1 MSEAEAFA
9 PSIVRSS
16 TTSTKRAD
24 VYDEAEMTKSARSRR
39 LKVFALRGAVFVAI
53 LGTWQLLSG
62 PMIDPFFISSPSEIF
77 GQLAVWIQDGTLLD
91 ALLFTMQAML
101 LGFVIGAVAGI
112 LLGLILGRAD
122 ILATVLDPFILA
134 VYSLPKVALVPLFLL
149 WFGIGLTTNTAI
161 AALTVFFLVFFNTYS
176 GARTVD
182 QDLIDVV
189 RLMGGKRRE
198 VFRSVVVPSAMVWI
212 FTGLRLAVPYALI
225 GAIVGEIVASD
236 RGLGFL
242 IRRSAGFFDTA
253 GVFAALTVLMIV
265 SASLNALVNK
275 LESRTSRWRALPQ

>member
-1 MSEAEAFA
+1 MSETEVFTASLA
-9 PSIVRSS
+9 RSDNKNS
-16 TTSTKRAD
+16 D
-24 VYDEAEMTKSARSRR
+24 VYDEAEMTKSAR
-39 LKVFALRGAVFVAI
+39 LKRVKVLALRSLVLVAI
-53 LGTWQLLSG
+53 IGGWQLASG
-62 PMIDPFFISSPSEIF
+62 TIIDAFFISTPTEI
-77 GQLAVWIQDGTLLD
+77 VSRIVTWITDGTL
-91 ALLFTMQAML
+91 AESLLFTMQAML
-101 LGFVIGAVAGI
+101 LGFAIGAVAGI

-122 ILATVLDPFILA
+122 MLANVLDPFILA

-149 WFGIGLTTNTAI
+149 WFGIGLKTNTAI

-189 RLMGGKRRE
+189 RLMGGTRRQ
-198 VFRSVVVPSAMVWI
+198 VFRTVVVPSAMVWI

-253 GVFAALTVLMIV
+253 GVFAALAVLMIV
-265 SASLNALVNK
+265 SGGLNALVNK

>member
-1 MSEAEAFA
+1 MSDAELLTITRARSKSE
-9 PSIVRSS
+9 PSDI
-16 TTSTKRAD
+16 
-24 VYDEAEMTKSARSRR
+24 YDEAEMEKSPLMRR
-39 LKVFALRGAVFVAI
+39 LKVPLLRTAVLVSFLV
-53 LGTWQLLSG
+53 LWQVCSGTL
-62 PMIDPFFISSPSEIF
+62 IDPFFISKPTDIVAKI
-77 GQLAVWIQDGTLLD
+77 GTWIGDGTLLES
-91 ALLFTMQAML
+91 LLFTLQAML
-101 LGFVIGAVAGI
+101 LGFVVGAVTGVA
-112 LLGLILGRAD
+112 LGLVLGRSTT
-122 ILATVLDPFILA
+122 LAQVLDPFILA

-189 RLMGGKRRE
+189 RLMGGKKSH

-236 RGLGFL
+236 RGLGFML
-242 IRRSAGFFDTA
+242 RRAAGFYDTA
-253 GVFAALTVLMIV
+253 GVFAALIVLMLISSALNMIV
-265 SASLNALVNK
+265 NR
-275 LESRTSRWRALPQ
+275 LENRTSRWRALPH